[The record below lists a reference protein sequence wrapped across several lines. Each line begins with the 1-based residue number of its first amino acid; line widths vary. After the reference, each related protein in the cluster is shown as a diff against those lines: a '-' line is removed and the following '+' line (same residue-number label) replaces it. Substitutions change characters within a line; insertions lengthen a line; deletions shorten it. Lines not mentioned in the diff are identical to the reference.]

1 MNKSMKQKSN
11 NSIKSLIK
19 LAGPHKVKMIFSVI
33 LAVLGEG
40 FGLVPF
46 ILMYF
51 LITHIHGKPAAD
63 IDLVFI
69 MKLGFSGMG
78 AVFLKGV
85 FLAVSG
91 SLSHIAAYEELY
103 NLRSRIAKKLVTLP
117 LGFFNKRT
125 TGQVKK
131 VFLEDVEQMEIF
143 IAHNIP
149 EFMGAVIILTL
160 TAVVL
165 FVFDWRLALATISI
179 VPLGFLAQSL
189 TMRKMGELIKN
200 YYNALED
207 MNSVVIQYIQGM
219 PVIKAFNHTVE
230 SFHKYSS
237 AVRKCK
243 KYEDVMTEKWSLPM
257 TVFSIAI
264 AANLL
269 VLMPVGALMY
279 MAGSIS
285 ISKFVFFLCI
295 GLGFGAPL
303 YKLLS
308 LGSLMTRNKEGVQRI
323 NALFFAPSLVEP
335 VKERMPEDSSVSA
348 LNIEFSYDHTEIL
361 KKISFE
367 LKPENFLAL
376 VGPSGAGK
384 TTVARLIPRFWD
396 VGKGAIYIGN
406 TDIREM
412 KINTLMDQV
421 TFVFQELFLF
431 NDTIYENLK
440 MGKSDATEKEIHNAA
455 KMARCHEFIMSTPKG
470 YQSVIGEK
478 GTKLSGGEKQR
489 LSIARAILKDSP
501 IVVLDEATAFID
513 PENENLIQEG
523 LNTLTEKKTLIV
535 IAHRLSTIINADQIL
550 VIDKGEPIC
559 AGKHSH
565 LLNNCGLYKDLW
577 EAHTVAR
584 DWAI

>member
-1 MNKSMKQKSN
+1 
-11 NSIKSLIK
+11 
-19 LAGPHKVKMIFSVI
+19 
-33 LAVLGEG
+33 
-40 FGLVPF
+40 
-46 ILMYF
+46 
-51 LITHIHGKPAAD
+51 
-63 IDLVFI
+63 
-69 MKLGFSGMG
+69 
-78 AVFLKGV
+78 
-85 FLAVSG
+85 
-91 SLSHIAAYEELY
+91 
-103 NLRSRIAKKLVTLP
+103 
-117 LGFFNKRT
+117 
-125 TGQVKK
+125 
-131 VFLEDVEQMEIF
+131 
-143 IAHNIP
+143 
-149 EFMGAVIILTL
+149 
-160 TAVVL
+160 
-165 FVFDWRLALATISI
+165 
-179 VPLGFLAQSL
+179 
-189 TMRKMGELIKN
+189 
-200 YYNALED
+200 
-207 MNSVVIQYIQGM
+207 
-219 PVIKAFNHTVE
+219 
-230 SFHKYSS
+230 
-237 AVRKCK
+237 
-243 KYEDVMTEKWSLPM
+243 
-257 TVFSIAI
+257 
-264 AANLL
+264 
-269 VLMPVGALMY
+269 
-279 MAGSIS
+279 
-285 ISKFVFFLCI
+285 
-295 GLGFGAPL
+295 
-303 YKLLS
+303 
-308 LGSLMTRNKEGVQRI
+308 MTRNKEGVQRI

>member
-1 MNKSMKQKSN
+1 MKKNKKQKSN
-11 NSIKSLIK
+11 GSIGSLIK

-33 LAVLGEG
+33 LSVLGEG
-40 FGLVPF
+40 FGLAPF

-51 LITHIHGKPAAD
+51 IITHIYEKPPEE
-63 IDLVFI
+63 IDLSFI
-69 MKLGFSGMG
+69 MKLGFSGIG
-78 AVFLKGV
+78 AVLLKNI
-85 FLAVSG
+85 FLAASG

-117 LGFFNKRT
+117 LGFFNKKT
-125 TGQVKK
+125 TGQIKK

-149 EFMGAVIILTL
+149 DFMGAAIILIL
-160 TAVVL
+160 TSVLL
-165 FVFDWRLALATISI
+165 FVFDWRLALATIST

-189 TMRKMGELIKN
+189 TMRKMGEMMKA

-207 MNSVVIQYIQGM
+207 MNSAMIQYIQGM

-237 AVRKCK
+237 SIRRCK
-243 KYEDVMTEKWSLPM
+243 ENEDVMTAKWGPSM

-269 VLMPVGALMY
+269 VLMPVGAIMY
-279 MAGSIS
+279 IAGSIS
-285 ISKFVFFLCI
+285 ISKYIFFLCI

-308 LGSLMTRNKEGVQRI
+308 FGSIMNKNKEGVQRI
-323 NALFFAPSLVEP
+323 NALFSAPSLFEP
-335 VKERMPEDSSVSA
+335 HDERMPEGNSVSA
-348 LNIEFSYDHTEIL
+348 VNIEFSYNHTKIL

-367 LKPENFLAL
+367 LKPKDFLAL

-396 VGKGAIYIGN
+396 VGEGQIRIGN
-406 TDIREM
+406 TDIREI
-412 KINTLMDQV
+412 KIDTLMDQV
-421 TFVFQELFLF
+421 TFVFQDLFLF

-440 MGKSDATEKEIHNAA
+440 MGKPDATEQEIHNAA
-455 KMARCHEFIMSTPKG
+455 KLAGCHEFIMNTPHG
-470 YQSVIGEK
+470 YGSAIGEK

-501 IVVLDEATAFID
+501 IIVLDEATAFID
-513 PENENLIQEG
+513 PENEDLIQES
-523 LNTLTEKKTLIV
+523 LNAMTQEKTLIV
-535 IAHRLSTIINADQIL
+535 IAHRLSTIVDADQIL
-550 VIDKGEPIC
+550 VIDKGKPVG
-559 AGKHSH
+559 AGKHSY
-565 LLNNCGLYKDLW
+565 LLNNCEVYKNLW
-577 EAHTVAR
+577 DAHIAAR
-584 DWAI
+584 DWVI